1 MWYVLFLFCT
11 IRGKLFCD
19 GGKDEL
25 EPGCS
30 ISLLKELHLQRDGL
44 EMGDEEEEF
53 IGGKPPT
60 RSGELC
66 RKVLATCSGQEE
78 ERGAGTQLG

>member
-1 MWYVLFLFCT
+1 
-11 IRGKLFCD
+11 
-19 GGKDEL
+19 
-25 EPGCS
+25 
-30 ISLLKELHLQRDGL
+30 
-44 EMGDEEEEF
+44 MGDEEEEF

-66 RKVLATCSGQEE
+66 GKVLATCSGQEE